1 VTLVLAT
8 HSGAAAR
15 RAGRIV
21 EIEDGLLRAR
31 PRAREA

>member
-8 HSGAAAR
+8 HSEAACR

-21 EIEDGLLRAR
+21 EIEDGRLRAR
-31 PRAREA
+31 PRIREA